1 MKNPL
6 QSLAVILCLSNLA
19 SLGTFAQAVKWQ
31 GPGTFDYTSHFS
43 KIPPYPTSE
52 GPMNPAYTAT
62 SVEPSKITAS
72 VGGFA
77 WFSNGDLAMLDFV
90 DLDTKN
96 GALIILRNLNDPT
109 KTVTSETILQNFSE
123 PLGLQIVNDV
133 IYVNDQKG
141 ISKVEKNASG
151 TYTKTLFSPRPV
163 AAKSGR
169 YPFAFNL
176 EYVNG
181 SLYYAMGTHGIT
193 SPENA
198 QFPGFVYKVN
208 MATGAVET
216 LNSGMRMPNG
226 MGTMKATGDLFYSD
240 NQGEWRKASPVF
252 HVQKGVFNGH
262 PAGKSGGGWWP
273 APDKITPPAVWLP
286 SVSRSAY
293 GNMSRS
299 STGLHEVEK
308 GIYKGSFLMGD
319 NMLGRINRIFFEQVK
334 GVYQGATFHF
344 SNTIKGG
351 VQHFIEGPDGTLF
364 GGALGTDNSSG
375 WNWQGVL
382 GGMTKWTPN
391 QKGIMDIVA
400 IRSNQTGF
408 DLEFT
413 EPLAAAD
420 ITPDNFWVV
429 SYAYNQW
436 SEDYGG
442 SPEDVK
448 KVKIT
453 ALESSADRKQLAMT
467 LEGLTKGRVYNFFI
481 KNDLKSE
488 AGNKIHFPWAW
499 YTLNEI
505 SDKLP
510 LVTVGIIKP
519 NLQGMTGFRFD
530 LQGRSLTIANSQSED
545 FMVKAFNPAG
555 KMVFQSESKAFKGQ
569 ASIHFQDRGLYIL
582 QITSPGSSFS
592 KEITVL

>member
-1 MKNPL
+1 MKNSL
-6 QSLAVILCLSNLA
+6 QSLAVILCLSNI
-19 SLGTFAQAVKWQ
+19 GGFAQAVKWQ
-31 GPGTFDYTSHFS
+31 GPGSFDYTGHFANT
-43 KIPPYPTSE
+43 PPYPKSE

-62 SVEPSKITAS
+62 VVESGKITAS
-72 VGGFA
+72 VGGLA
-77 WFSNGDLAMLDFV
+77 WLPNGDLLMVDFV
-90 DLDTKN
+90 DLDSKN
-96 GALIILRNLNDPT
+96 GALIILKNLNVPGQ
-109 KTVTSETILQNFSE
+109 TVTSETIMQNFSE
-123 PLGLQIVNDV
+123 PLGLQIVDGV
-133 IYVNDQKG
+133 IYVGDQKG
-141 ISKVEKNASG
+141 IWKIVKDASG
-151 TYTKTLFSPRPV
+151 TYAKTLFSPRPV

-169 YPFAFNL
+169 YPYAFNL
-176 EYVNG
+176 EYANG
-181 SLYYAMGTHGIT
+181 SLYYSMGCHNIS

-198 QFPGFVYKVN
+198 KWPGFVYKVD

-226 MGTMKATGDLFYSD
+226 MGVKKETGDLFYSD

-252 HVQKGVFNGH
+252 HVIKGAFNGH
-262 PAGKSGGGWWP
+262 PALKTGGGWWP
-273 APDKITPPAVWLP
+273 APDKVTPPAVWLP
-286 SVSRSAY
+286 TVSRSNY
-293 GNMSRS
+293 GNMTRS

-308 GIYKGSFLMGD
+308 GIYKGTFLMGD
-319 NMLGRINRIFFEQVK
+319 NYLGRINRIFFEKVK

-344 SNTIKGG
+344 SNTVKGG
-351 VQHFIEGPDGTLF
+351 IQHFIEGPDGTLF

-382 GGMTKWTPN
+382 GAMTKWTPN
-391 QKGIMDIVA
+391 QNGIMDVVA

-420 ITPDNFWVV
+420 IKPDNFWVV

-436 SEDYGG
+436 SESYGG

-448 KVKIT
+448 NVKIT
-453 ALESSADRKQLAMT
+453 SLESSADRKRMAMT
-467 LEGLTKGRVYNFFI
+467 LEGLAKGRVYNFFI

-510 LVTVGIIKP
+510 LESSVGIVP
-519 NLQGMTGFRFD
+519 LNQRMAGYQFD
-530 LQGRSLTIANSQSED
+530 LQGRSLAISNPESQTFS
-545 FMVKAFNPAG
+545 VKAFAASG
-555 KMVFQSESKAFKGQ
+555 KTVFPSESKAVQGK
-569 ASIHFQDRGLYIL
+569 ASIRFSERGVYIL
-582 QITSPGSSFS
+582 RITSSGFSFS
-592 KEITVL
+592 KSFTVL

>member
-1 MKNPL
+1 MKNSL
-6 QSLAVILCLSNLA
+6 QFSAAILCLSYLG
-19 SLGTFAQAVKWQ
+19 SLDVVAQAVKWQ
-31 GPGTFDYTSHFS
+31 GSVTYDYTGHFS
-43 KIPPYPTSE
+43 KTPPYPTSE

-62 SVEPSKITAS
+62 SFEPSKITAS

-77 WFSNGDLAMLDFV
+77 WFPNGDLLMLDFV
-90 DLDTKN
+90 ELDNTK
-96 GALIILRNLNDPT
+96 GALILLKNVNDPS
-109 KTVTSETILQNFSE
+109 KTVTSETIMQNFSE
-123 PLGLQIVNDV
+123 PLGLQIVNGV

-141 ISKVEKNASG
+141 IWKVEKNASG
-151 TYTKTLFSPRPV
+151 TYAKTLFSPRPV
-163 AAKSGR
+163 AAKTGR
-169 YPFAFNL
+169 YPFAFSL
-176 EYVNG
+176 EYANG
-181 SLYYAMGTHGIT
+181 SLYYAMGTHLIS

-198 QFPGFVYKVN
+198 KWPGFVYKVD

-226 MGTMKATGDLFYSD
+226 MGVKKETGDVFYSD

-262 PAGKSGGGWWP
+262 PAAKSGSEWWP

-299 STGLHEVEK
+299 TTNLHEVEN

-319 NMLGRINRIFFEQVK
+319 NFLGRINRIFFEKVK
-334 GVYQGATFHF
+334 GVYQGASFHF

-351 VQHFIEGPDGTLF
+351 MQHFIEGPDGTLF
-364 GGALGTDNSSG
+364 GGCLGTDGSG

-382 GGMTKWTPN
+382 GGITKWTPN
-391 QKGIMDIVA
+391 QKGIMDIIA
-400 IRSNQTGF
+400 IRSNASGF

-453 ALESSADRKQLAMT
+453 SLESSVDRKQLAMT
-467 LEGLTKGRVYNFFI
+467 LEGLAKGRVYNFFF
-481 KNDLKSE
+481 KSDLKSE

-505 SDKLP
+505 SDKAP

-519 NLQGMTGFRFD
+519 IPQGMAGFRFD
-530 LQGRSLTIANSQSED
+530 VQGRSLAISNPQSQA
-545 FMVKAFNPAG
+545 FAVKAYDPSG
-555 KMVFQSESKAFKGQ
+555 KMVFQSESNGLQGQ
-569 ASIHFQDRGLYIL
+569 ASIRFSERGVYIL
-582 QITSPGSSFS
+582 RITSAGGSFS
-592 KEITVL
+592 KEFTVL

>member
-1 MKNPL
+1 MKNPSP
-6 QSLAVILCLSNLA
+6 SLAAILCLS
-19 SLGTFAQAVKWQ
+19 SLGAFAQAVKWQ

-43 KIPPYPTSE
+43 RNPPYPNSE

-62 SVEPSKITAS
+62 TVEPGKITAS

-77 WFSNGDLAMLDFV
+77 WLPNGDLLMLDFV
-90 DLDTKN
+90 DLSSTK
-96 GALIILRNLNDPT
+96 GALIVLKNLNAPGQA
-109 KTVTSETILQNFSE
+109 VTSETLMENFNE
-123 PLGLQIVNDV
+123 PLGLQVVDGV

-141 ISKVEKNASG
+141 IWKVVKNEGGA
-151 TYTKTLFSPRPV
+151 YAKTLFSPRPV
-163 AAKSGR
+163 AAKTGR

-176 EYVNG
+176 EYANG
-181 SLYYAMGTHGIT
+181 SLYYSMGCHNIT
-193 SPENA
+193 TPENA
-198 QFPGFVYKVN
+198 IWPGFVYKVD

-216 LNSGMRMPNG
+216 MNSGMRMPNG
-226 MGTMKATGDLFYSD
+226 MGVKKETGDLFYSD

-252 HVQKGVFNGH
+252 HVIKGAFNGH
-262 PAGKSGGGWWP
+262 PALKTGGAWWP
-273 APDKITPPAVWLP
+273 APDKVTPPAVWLP

-293 GNMSRS
+293 GNMTRS
-299 STGLHEVEK
+299 TTSLHEVEK

-319 NMLGRINRIFFEQVK
+319 NFLGRINRIFLEKVK

-344 SNTIKGG
+344 SNTIRGG

-391 QKGIMDIVA
+391 QSGIMDVVA

-420 ITPDNFWVV
+420 IKPENFWVV

-436 SEDYGG
+436 SENYGG

-448 KVKIT
+448 KMKII
-453 ALESSADRKQLAMT
+453 ALESSVDRKQVAMT
-467 LEGLTKGRVYNFFI
+467 LEGLAKGRVYNFFI

-505 SDKLP
+505 SDKPP
-510 LVTVGIIKP
+510 LAPVSIKP
-519 NLQGMTGFRFD
+519 LPQARAGFRFD
-530 LQGRSLTIANSQSED
+530 LQGRWLAISNPQSQAFS
-545 FMVKAFNPAG
+545 VKAFDASG
-555 KMVFQSESKAFKGQ
+555 KTAFQTESKASQGKATIRFPE
-569 ASIHFQDRGLYIL
+569 RGVYVLRIN
-582 QITSPGSSFS
+582 SSGVTFS
-592 KEITVL
+592 KSFTVL